1 MGLRVDI
8 FRSDYRSTLNL
19 FDGVDCLTITN
30 AEGPFAPAPNA
41 PAALL
46 VSGAFGE
53 PIIVPSEIPAN
64 MAGPMFGGSYA
75 ATSDSRFG
83 AAMKA
88 VTGKSIY
95 GALPIHD
102 RVEDWATYRSMSD

>member
-8 FRSDYRSTLNL
+8 FRSDYRSTFNL
-19 FDGVDCLTITN
+19 FAGVDRLTIAN
-30 AEGPFAPAPNA
+30 VEGPFVPTPEA

-46 VSGAFGE
+46 ARGAFGD
-53 PIIVPSEIPAN
+53 PIIVPIDVPADV
-64 MAGPMFGGSYA
+64 AGPMFGGSYA

-83 AAMKA
+83 DAMKA
-88 VTGKSIY
+88 VTGRVVY

-102 RVEDWATYRSMSD
+102 RVEDWTTYRSMSD